1 MKTLPRKHLPL
12 FVLLAIAFLYLLP
25 HVNHFY
31 VPASD
36 FFDIDEKAKLLQSFS
51 WPKDFKRPPL
61 FPLLTALLAAPFAG
75 KYAVLYVAEL
85 LTLASALGALFF
97 LYRIS
102 ERLIGNAAFW
112 IAWLWIIHPS
122 TLLMAVKPKP
132 DMAALFCILWAF
144 DWYLQGN
151 KKAFFPASL
160 ATLLRYEGAVA
171 IAAFFTADFLFS
183 RQKLRSFLLSI
194 LSGSFIVIWTLL
206 HSGGG
211 EGAGYGDY
219 FEGLRVNFDFLK
231 DFAEQLL
238 EIIPLPLKLTSTIS
252 VLVGLFG
259 FYRIFRVSRQAV
271 ASLTV
276 YAAGF
281 IAMHLIWPFP
291 SRDYG
296 VLGVWVFILFIIAG
310 ILTIVEKAAASR
322 RSSLRIDVKVIRLVA
337 AATFVAVI
345 FLFIRQRLVFHP
357 LAVVGFVL
365 VAALYLSGKESVFH
379 SRAALMTLTAAFIV
393 ASFSL
398 SLSKKTFEK
407 IKIEKA
413 EYRLV
418 GEWFEKHRLPGEK
431 MAVDQPAI
439 VSYFTSL
446 DKANDFIRLVDLPKV
461 DPDSLAEWLCENRA
475 AYIVWF
481 TSQKMP
487 QNPDAWTRWKF
498 QNRGW
503 QTVAF
508 LEGRN
513 AHPAFLLADSVGSG
527 KSRAFIF
534 RLNCGIK

>member
-1 MKTLPRKHLPL
+1 
-12 FVLLAIAFLYLLP
+12 
-25 HVNHFY
+25 
-31 VPASD
+31 
-36 FFDIDEKAKLLQSFS
+36 
-51 WPKDFKRPPL
+51 
-61 FPLLTALLAAPFAG
+61 
-75 KYAVLYVAEL
+75 
-85 LTLASALGALFF
+85 
-97 LYRIS
+97 
-102 ERLIGNAAFW
+102 
-112 IAWLWIIHPS
+112 
-122 TLLMAVKPKP
+122 
-132 DMAALFCILWAF
+132 
-144 DWYLQGN
+144 
-151 KKAFFPASL
+151 
-160 ATLLRYEGAVA
+160 
-171 IAAFFTADFLFS
+171 
-183 RQKLRSFLLSI
+183 
-194 LSGSFIVIWTLL
+194 
-206 HSGGG
+206 
-211 EGAGYGDY
+211 
-219 FEGLRVNFDFLK
+219 
-231 DFAEQLL
+231 
-238 EIIPLPLKLTSTIS
+238 
-252 VLVGLFG
+252 
-259 FYRIFRVSRQAV
+259 
-271 ASLTV
+271 
-276 YAAGF
+276 
-281 IAMHLIWPFP
+281 
-291 SRDYG
+291 
-296 VLGVWVFILFIIAG
+296 
-310 ILTIVEKAAASR
+310 
-322 RSSLRIDVKVIRLVA
+322 
-337 AATFVAVI
+337 
-345 FLFIRQRLVFHP
+345 
-357 LAVVGFVL
+357 
-365 VAALYLSGKESVFH
+365 
-379 SRAALMTLTAAFIV
+379 LTAAFIV